1 MIRAERAKAK
11 TGDAKGA
18 EKSFVKAYN
27 EVNKDRKKK
36 DPKVQVGDE
45 KEKHSNRIERAIRIA
60 ERVKNLSGK
69 RKSMQMGKLVNKKKE
84 IVVQVEKEE
93 KMED

>member
-11 TGDAKGA
+11 LTDKGND
-18 EKSFVKAYN
+18 KSFVKAYN

-45 KEKHSNRIERAIRIA
+45 KEKNSNRIERSMRIA
-60 ERVKNLSGK
+60 ERVKNLSMK
-69 RKSMQMGKLVNKKKE
+69 RKPMQMGKLVNKKVE
-84 IVVQVEKEE
+84 VIVQIDKEE